1 MSRRQLR
8 LGAFLYTP
16 GSHSAGWR
24 HPDAVPET
32 DMDFAWYV
40 RMARTA
46 ERGLIDTVFFQDTA
60 AVNGSANL
68 DGAGAIR
75 PRVSRQVYLEPVSLI
90 AALAA
95 VTTHI
100 GLISTAT
107 TTYSQPYDLA
117 RRFATIDHISG
128 GRAGWNL
135 VTSQIED
142 EAGNFGAERHMDHAL
157 RYERAEEFWDVVTAL
172 WDSWED
178 GALLRD
184 KASGV
189 YIDGDRLHFQH
200 HEGRHFKVRGPL
212 NLPRTPQGR
221 PVISEAGSSEAGKR
235 LAARTADLVFTAQ
248 TVLEEGRAF
257 RDEVRALATGFA
269 RDPDD
274 VKILPGLMTIVGRTE
289 EEAQAKLAV
298 LQSLIS
304 DEAAMRLLARLCG
317 DLDIYAYDPDGPL
330 PPLPP
335 SNAAKAR
342 QQLIVDLAR
351 KEGLSIRQVARYLG
365 TSLGHQLQVG
375 TPAQIADR
383 MQEWLEE
390 GACDGFNLMFPH
402 FPRPLEDFVE
412 LVVPELQRRGI
423 YRTGYEGRTLREN
436 LGIPVPANRYTRT
449 GANSSGG
456 GTSV

>member
-1 MSRRQLR
+1 MGGSRRQLK

-32 DMDFAWYV
+32 DMDFGWYV
-40 RMARTA
+40 HMARTA
-46 ERGLIDTVFFQDTA
+46 ERGLIDCVFFQDTA
-60 AVNGSANL
+60 AVSGSANL
-68 DGAGAIR
+68 DGVGAVR
-75 PRVSRQVYLEPVSLI
+75 PRVARQVYLEPVSLI

-95 VTTHI
+95 VTENI
-100 GLISTAT
+100 GLVSTAT
-107 TTYSQPYDLA
+107 TTYAEPYDLA

-135 VTSQIED
+135 VTSQVED
-142 EAGNFGAERHMDHAL
+142 EAGNFGAQRHMEHGL
-157 RYERAEEFWDVVTAL
+157 RYERAGEFWDVVTSL
-172 WDSWED
+172 WDSWEE

-184 KASGV
+184 KESGT
-189 YIDGDRLHFQH
+189 YIDAAKLHFQH
-200 HEGRHFKVRGPL
+200 HEGKHFKVRGPL

-221 PVISEAGSSEAGKR
+221 PVVSEAGSSDAGKE

-248 TVLEEGRAF
+248 TVLEEGKAFYDDVKARA
-257 RDEVRALATGFA
+257 VRHG
-269 RDPDD
+269 RQPDD
-274 VKILPGLMTIVGRTE
+274 IKILPGLMTIVGRTE
-289 EEAQAKLAV
+289 AEAQDKLAS
-298 LQSLIS
+298 LQALIS

-317 DLDIYAYDPDGPL
+317 DLDIHAFPIDGPL

-351 KEGLSIRQVARYLG
+351 KENLSIRQVARYLG

-375 TPAQIADR
+375 TPAMIADR
-383 MQEWLEE
+383 MQEWLEA

-402 FPRPLEDFVE
+402 FPKPLEDFCE

-423 YRTGYEGRTLREN
+423 YRTAYAGKTLREN
-436 LGIPVPANRYTRT
+436 LGIPVPRNRY
-449 GANSSGG
+449 APA
-456 GTSV
+456 

>member
-1 MSRRQLR
+1 MMPKAAGGATGMRRQLK

-32 DMDFAWYV
+32 DMSFAHYV
-40 RMARTA
+40 RMARMA
-46 ERGLIDTVFFQDTA
+46 EAAKIDCVFFQDTA

-68 DGAGAIR
+68 DGAGAVR
-75 PRVSRQVYLEPVSLI
+75 PKVGRQVYLEPVSLI

-95 VTTHI
+95 VTENI
-100 GLISTAT
+100 GLVSTAT
-107 TTYSQPYDLA
+107 TTYSEPYDLA

-135 VTSQIED
+135 VTSQVED
-142 EAGNFGAERHMDHAL
+142 EAGNFGASRHMDHGL

-184 KASGV
+184 KTSGN
-189 YIDGDRLHFQH
+189 YIDPAKLHFQH
-200 HEGRHFKVRGPL
+200 HEGKHFKVRGPL

-221 PVISEAGSSEAGKR
+221 PVVSEAGSSEAGKE

-257 RDEVRALATGFA
+257 AEDVKARAVKHG
-269 RDPDD
+269 RQPDD
-274 VKILPGLMTIVGRTE
+274 VRILPGLMTIVGRTE
-289 EEAQAKLAV
+289 QEAQDKLGT

-317 DLDIYAYDPDGPL
+317 DLDIYAFDMDAPL

-342 QQLIVDLAR
+342 QQLLVDLAR
-351 KEGLSIRQVARYLG
+351 KERLSIRQVARYLG

-375 TPAQIADR
+375 TPAMIADR
-383 MQEWLEE
+383 MQEWLEG

-402 FPRPLEDFVE
+402 FPAPLEDFCT

-423 YRTGYEGRTLREN
+423 FRTEYEGKTLREN
-436 LGIPVPANRYTRT
+436 LGVPVPRNRY
-449 GANSSGG
+449 ALA
-456 GTSV
+456 